1 MKRVVAFG
9 GGNHFYR
16 AVRELGR
23 LFKTEYVLDYVGRPE
38 LRRRVRRGLLK
49 SEEFHALARAVFY
62 DKRGQADQRDFR
74 RQASTASCLTL
85 VLASV
90 VYWQIR
96 EIERVVAESAGDP
109 DAPDFVLL
117 AHVSP
122 IQWDNVTLYGAYN
135 VRRDLVE
142 PRPTQ

>member
-1 MKRVVAFG
+1 M
-9 GGNHFYR
+9 FY
-16 AVRELGR
+16 G
-23 LFKTEYVLDYVGRPE
+23 
-38 LRRRVRRGLLK
+38 
-49 SEEFHALARAVFY
+49 
-62 DKRGQADQRDFR
+62 KRGRADARDFR

-96 EIERVVAESAGDP
+96 EIERVVAEADGDP
-109 DAPDFVLL
+109 DAPDFDLL

-122 IQWDNVTLYGAYN
+122 IQWDNVTLYGAYD

-142 PRPTQ
+142 SRPTR